1 MRPGPRETGKPRTF
15 TEAARRA
22 QIIEAAIDT
31 IAEVGFGRA
40 SLARIGERVGIS
52 KGLIGYHFAG
62 KDDLIE
68 QVVLEVLEHGKAYM
82 RPRIIDAMSTGS
94 GFLRAYIESNLDLM
108 RERRNHM
115 VAIVEIERNG
125 LTADGQERFHGHADA
140 IDEAVQV
147 LAQHLAHYQA
157 NGDLRPDFDPN
168 VMAVTIRAA
177 TDAVLQRYAR
187 DPDLDIDN
195 YAREIV
201 TVFDRATRIEE
212 EIVTVGERA
221 TRIEDTP

>member
-1 MRPGPRETGKPRTF
+1 MRSGLRETSKPRTF
-15 TEAARRA
+15 TEAARRT

-68 QVVLEVLEHGKAYM
+68 QVVLEVLERGKAYM
-82 RPRIIDAMSTGS
+82 RPRIIGAMETGS
-94 GFLRAYIESNLDLM
+94 GFLRAYIESNLAFM
-108 RERRNHM
+108 REQRNYM
-115 VAIVEIERNG
+115 VAIVEIERSG
-125 LTADGQERFHGHADA
+125 LTADGRQRFPGHADA

-147 LAQHLAHYQA
+147 LGRHLAHYQA
-157 NGDLRPDFDPN
+157 VGDLRPDFDPN
-168 VMAVTIRAA
+168 VMAVAIRAA
-177 TDAVLQRYAR
+177 TDAVLHRYAR
-187 DPDLDIDN
+187 DPGLDIDH

-201 TVFDRATRIEE
+201 TVFDRATGIGEE
-212 EIVTVGERA
+212 
-221 TRIEDTP
+221 P

>member
-1 MRPGPRETGKPRTF
+1 MRPGPQEPRKPRTF
-15 TEAARRA
+15 TEATRRA

-40 SLARIGERVGIS
+40 SLARIGGRVGIS

-68 QVVLEVLEHGKAYM
+68 QVVLEVLEQGKAYM
-82 RPRIIDAMSTGS
+82 RPRIVDAMSTGS
-94 GFLRAYIESNLDLM
+94 GFLRAYIESNLAFM
-108 RERRNHM
+108 REQRNSM
-115 VAIVEIERNG
+115 VAIVEIERSG
-125 LTADGQERFHGHADA
+125 LTADGQQRFPGHADA
-140 IDEAVQV
+140 IDQAVQV
-147 LAQHLAHYQA
+147 LRQHLAHYQA
-157 NGDLRPDFDPN
+157 VGDLRPDFDPN
-168 VMAVTIRAA
+168 VMAVAIRAA
-177 TDAVLQRYAR
+177 TDAVLHRYAR

-212 EIVTVGERA
+212 E
-221 TRIEDTP
+221 P

>member
-1 MRPGPRETGKPRTF
+1 MRQGPREPRKPRTF

-31 IAEVGFGRA
+31 IADVGFGRA

-68 QVVLEVLEHGKAYM
+68 QVVLEVLEEGKAFM
-82 RPRIIDAMSTGS
+82 RPRIVEAMETGS
-94 GFLRAYIESNLDLM
+94 GFLRAYIESNLAYM
-108 RERRNHM
+108 REQRNYM
-115 VAIVEIERNG
+115 VAIVEIERSG
-125 LTADGQERFHGHADA
+125 LTADGQERFHIRADA
-140 IDEAVQV
+140 IDEAVQT
-147 LAQHLAHYQA
+147 LRQHLAYYQA
-157 NGDLRPDFDPN
+157 VGDLRPDFDPN
-168 VMAVTIRAA
+168 VMAVAIRAA
-177 TDAVLQRYAR
+177 TDAVLHRYAR

-201 TVFDRATRIEE
+201 TIFDLATR
-212 EIVTVGERA
+212 VHDA
-221 TRIEDTP
+221 P